1 MEGTRQTGGD
11 PVYPGRPP
19 NVTATVSEVRT
30 KLIPSFQRLRRQA
43 NGFWANHRV
52 RYKRCWVGVRR
63 DILTAGVHTIVTG
76 SLDELLA
83 ALGPPDLSY
92 RAATRDLAEVVALCS
107 RPTGSSRRARPS
119 RRALATSGKGS

>member
-1 MEGTRQTGGD
+1 MRLLSERNEDILADVHLTLLRIA
-11 PVYPGRPP
+11 YPGFRF
-19 NVTATVSEVRT
+19 TLERRRT
-30 KLIPSFQRLRRQA
+30 GRL
-43 NGFWANHRV
+43 
-52 RYKRCWVGVRR
+52 CWVAVRR

-92 RAATRDLAEVVALCS
+92 QAATRDLAEVVALCS